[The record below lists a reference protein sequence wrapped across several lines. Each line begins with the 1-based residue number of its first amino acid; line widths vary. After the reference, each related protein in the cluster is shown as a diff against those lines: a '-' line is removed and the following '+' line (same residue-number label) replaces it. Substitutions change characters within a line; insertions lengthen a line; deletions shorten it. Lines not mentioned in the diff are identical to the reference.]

1 MKYIYIYIFFFQFF
15 CSTIFSKQNW
25 SDLMVNLGC
34 CTQTQYTHKQKNCF
48 NYFNCSPSDFDLSI
62 SLLTV
67 HANVPWFIFEDD
79 IQNRFHLDFSRCS
92 AEKPRQ
98 SLPSVQQREEDSA
111 ILSGRV
117 HEPSSVPALVCRCSW
132 ICSPDM
138 CRNTRKWDS
147 LHVPTSTDQMGLGS
161 MFLGRSW

>member
-1 MKYIYIYIFFFQFF
+1 MKYLYIFSILLFRYFFEIKLIR
-15 CSTIFSKQNW
+15 SHG
-25 SDLMVNLGC
+25 DMNLGC

-48 NYFNCSPSDFDLSI
+48 NYCSCSPSDFDLSI

-79 IQNRFHLDFSRCS
+79 IQNWVHLDFSRCS